1 MDRIELKFNLKKTI
15 LKMSKHQLNFEINS
29 NKTNIKMQQNLK
41 LLFFTTNKN
50 KEQHWFYKYL
60 FLFLFPL
67 KENF

>member
-29 NKTNIKMQQNLK
+29 NKTNKKMQQNLK

-50 KEQHWFYKYL
+50 KEQH
-60 FLFLFPL
+60 
-67 KENF
+67 